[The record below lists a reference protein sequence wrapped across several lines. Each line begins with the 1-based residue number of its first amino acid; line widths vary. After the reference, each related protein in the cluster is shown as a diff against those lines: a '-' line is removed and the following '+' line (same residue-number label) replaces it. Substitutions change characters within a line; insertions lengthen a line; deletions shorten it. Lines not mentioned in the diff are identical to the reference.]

1 MSGKLASGGDLA
13 RYREIRH
20 FDRTSEPDGRPPGP
34 GPEAGVEVDDSASGD
49 GPDSSTSWRRFVVQ
63 EHDARRHHFDVRFE
77 VEGVMASW
85 AVPKGPS
92 YDPRARRL
100 AVHVE
105 DHPLDYRTFEGTIP
119 KGEYGGGAVIV
130 WDEGTYRNDS
140 AENGRPIGVRA
151 AIDKGHLSV
160 WLEGEKL
167 RGGWS
172 LVRTARPGDAERSW
186 LMIKRRDDQADPD
199 RDVEADSPASVST
212 GRRLEEVAAD
222 PSGAQWTPAVA
233 TWRPP
238 MLAQLATGTGARP
251 LPGGSE
257 WLLERKLDGLRCVAV
272 RNGADVALWSR
283 RHQSYTHRFADLA
296 RPLAELAA
304 DNFVIDGEIV
314 AFDDA
319 GRTSF
324 SLLQRPL
331 PGTRPVYRAFDLLHL
346 LGKDTTELG
355 VGERRSLLAKL
366 IGHGAASGLVGL
378 VESVEGEPGAALAAA
393 CAKGWEGLIA
403 KRVDSP
409 YRSGRSP
416 DWRKLKCS
424 ASQELVVGGWTDPR
438 GPRHGFGALL
448 VGYHD
453 EVGLRYA
460 GKVGTG
466 FDTATLERLHVR
478 LRPLE
483 RQTSPFV
490 DAVAEK
496 GVHWAEPELVA
507 AVAFTEWTT
516 DGRLRHPRFEALRED
531 KIAAEVVREQA
542 GQAPG
547 QVPR

>member
-1 MSGKLASGGDLA
+1 MSDRGAGDASLE
-13 RYREIRH
+13 RYRQMRDFE
-20 FDRTSEPDGRPPGP
+20 RTAEPDGKAL
-34 GPEAGVEVDDSASGD
+34 PERDGQAGASGD
-49 GPDSSTSWRRFVVQ
+49 DPQSETVGDGAGGAGRFVVQ
-63 EHDARRHHFDVRFE
+63 EHAARRHHYDVRFE
-77 VEGVMASW
+77 VDGVMASW

-92 YDPRARRL
+92 YDPKVRRL

-140 AENGRPIGVRA
+140 VDRGRPIGVRA

-160 WLEGEKL
+160 WLQGHKL

-172 LVRTARPGDAERSW
+172 LVRTAGRADAERNW
-186 LMIKRRDDQADPD
+186 LMIKRRDDEVDPG

-222 PSGAQWTPAVA
+222 TGGAQWTRAVA

-238 MLAQLATGTGARP
+238 MQAELATPSGDRL
-251 LPGGSE
+251 LPGGTE
-257 WLLERKLDGLRCVAV
+257 WILERKLDGLRCMAV

-283 RHQSYTHRFADLA
+283 RHLSYTKRFGALA
-296 RPLAELAA
+296 RSLGELAA

-314 AFDDA
+314 AFDDD

-324 SLLQRPL
+324 SLLQRPRQD
-331 PGTRPVYRAFDLLHL
+331 TEAVYVAFDLLHL
-346 LGKDTTELG
+346 LGKDITELG
-355 VGERRSLLAKL
+355 VGERRALLAKV
-366 IGHGAASGLVGL
+366 IVEGVAPGSVGL
-378 VESVEGEPGAALAAA
+378 AESVEGEPGAALEAA
-393 CAKGWEGLIA
+393 CSRGWEGLIA
-403 KRVDSP
+403 KRVASP

-438 GPRHGFGALL
+438 GARHGFGALL

-453 EVGLRYA
+453 GSGLRYA

-466 FDTATLERLHVR
+466 FDDATLARLHAQMQR
-478 LRPLE
+478 LEQQR
-483 RQTSPFV
+483 SPFV
-490 DAVAEK
+490 DPVREE
-496 GVHWAEPELVA
+496 GVHWITPDLVA

-516 DGRLRHPRFEALRED
+516 DGRLRHPRFEGLRDD
-531 KIAAEVVREQA
+531 KVASEVIRES
-542 GQAPG
+542 
-547 QVPR
+547 PR